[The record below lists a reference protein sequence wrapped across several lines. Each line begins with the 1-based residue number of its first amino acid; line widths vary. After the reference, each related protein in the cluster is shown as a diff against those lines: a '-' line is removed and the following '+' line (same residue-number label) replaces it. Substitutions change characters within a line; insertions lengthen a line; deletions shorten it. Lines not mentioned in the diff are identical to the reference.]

1 MRPLEDSSLA
11 PDFKGTLR
19 GTRNPNGSF
28 NITLQI
34 THLKETHT
42 RTWRDVEL
50 NPTPSDWNLRE
61 WIPLLVAK
69 LTAAITSAV
78 A

>member
-1 MRPLEDSSLA
+1 MSPLDTSLA

-19 GTRNPNGSF
+19 GTRNPDGSF

-42 RTWRDVEL
+42 RTWKDVQLSPLAAWRLE
-50 NPTPSDWNLRE
+50 E
-61 WIPLLVAK
+61 WIVLLVAK